1 MKNEVIMKI
10 EQGESIIRLNFL
22 EISSLMELWNIVDNR
37 ENNDDFDG
45 GIFSGEFDNNL
56 TQLGYVRLCVERK
69 NSLTNMTNMIIVKKD
84 NLDDA
89 INQSAITKEHILKC
103 SEDFKEGKYEYIDA
117 FETISISVISA
128 LSLDVSTTT
137 GLYCDGLD
145 YILSQIN
152 KRIKNGK

>member
-69 NSLTNMTNMIIVKKD
+69 K
-84 NLDDA
+84 
-89 INQSAITKEHILKC
+89 
-103 SEDFKEGKYEYIDA
+103 F
-117 FETISISVISA
+117 
-128 LSLDVSTTT
+128 
-137 GLYCDGLD
+137 
-145 YILSQIN
+145 IN
-152 KRIKNGK
+152 KYDKYDYCKERSS